1 MFHTKLLGK
10 NDNLWFYSGYVSNI
24 FWQFIYWDHFN
35 GNYSTHDIGA
45 VVFKVG
51 SLNNSKYD
59 YVGHGFLFLC
69 DRSRC

>member
-1 MFHTKLLGK
+1 MTICGFTAVMSPIFFG
-10 NDNLWFYSGYVSNI
+10 NLYIGT
-24 FWQFIYWDHFN
+24 HFN